1 MNEMEN
7 EKSMMKA
14 GQVRLD
20 DELLNAVCGGQS
32 IYDQADG
39 LDRDSWFVRLVK
51 KMRDEREGDPNLPLS
66 AQESGALRGVYAAG
80 YRNMS

>member
-14 GQVRLD
+14 GQVLLD
-20 DELLNAVCGGQS
+20 DELLDAVYGGQS

-51 KMRDEREGDPNLPLS
+51 K
-66 AQESGALRGVYAAG
+66 AG
-80 YRNMS
+80 